1 MLLEA
6 IIALSGLR
14 QPSDPTT
21 RAVVYLAWFFFHQS
35 IQVEALV
42 ELEQYTRTRGCVL
55 FVADRSARINQSRGS

>member
-21 RAVVYLAWFFFHQS
+21 RVVVFLAWFFFHQS

-42 ELEQYTRTRGCVL
+42 ELEQYTRTREWVL

>member
-21 RAVVYLAWFFFHQS
+21 RVVVFLAWFFFHQS

-42 ELEQYTRTRGCVL
+42 ELEQYSRTRTMGLVRFRLICMDQ
-55 FVADRSARINQSRGS
+55 AI